1 MNYRLKQDFVTINER
16 NNTVQKMKTINDSG
30 RGPKIKIKKSI
41 FITTIFHISSQ
52 DEAQQHLIK
61 IQEEFRK
68 ATHNAYA
75 FRLGNPISWEESSD
89 DGEVK
94 GCAGKPIM
102 NILQKQE
109 LTNILVVVTRF
120 YGGVKLGPGGLIRA
134 YSKSAAGLIKIIG
147 LKEL

>member
-1 MNYRLKQDFVTINER
+1 
-16 NNTVQKMKTINDSG
+16 MKTIAESG
-30 RGPKIKIKKSI
+30 RGPKRKIKKSI
-41 FITTIFHISSQ
+41 FIATIFRIASKNDVEENLS
-52 DEAQQHLIK
+52 K
-61 IQEEFRK
+61 IQEEFKK

-75 FRLGNPISWEESSD
+75 YRIGNPVTWEESSD

-109 LTNILVVVTRF
+109 ITNTLVIVTRF

-134 YSKSAAGLIKIIG
+134 YSKTASGLITAIG
-147 LKEL
+147 LENLE

>member
-1 MNYRLKQDFVTINER
+1 
-16 NNTVQKMKTINDSG
+16 MKTIAESG

-41 FITTIFHISSQ
+41 FIATIFRVVSKNDVEDHIS
-52 DEAQQHLIK
+52 K
-61 IQEEFRK
+61 IQEEFKK

-75 FRLGNPISWEESSD
+75 YRIGNPVSWEESSD

-109 LTNILVVVTRF
+109 ITNTLVVVTRF

-134 YSKSAAGLIKIIG
+134 YSKTASGLITAIG
-147 LKEL
+147 LENL

>member
-1 MNYRLKQDFVTINER
+1 
-16 NNTVQKMKTINDSG
+16 MKTIAESG

-41 FITTIFHISSQ
+41 FIATIFRVVSKNDVEGHIS
-52 DEAQQHLIK
+52 K
-61 IQEEFRK
+61 IQEEFKK

-75 FRLGNPISWEESSD
+75 YRIGNPVSWEESFD

-109 LTNILVVVTRF
+109 ITNTLVVVTRF

-134 YSKSAAGLIKIIG
+134 YSKTASGLITAIG
-147 LKEL
+147 LENL

>member
-1 MNYRLKQDFVTINER
+1 MNLIANNNPVFKMNTIN
-16 NNTVQKMKTINDSG
+16 NSG
-30 RGPKIKIKKSI
+30 RGLKNKIKKSI
-41 FITTIFHISSQ
+41 FITTIYQVSSQ
-52 DEAQQHLIK
+52 EEVQRYLIK

-75 FRLGNPISWEESSD
+75 YRIGNPVSWEDSSD

-109 LTNILVVVTRF
+109 ITNTLAVVTRF

-134 YSKSAAGLIKIIG
+134 YSKSAADLIKIIG

>member
-1 MNYRLKQDFVTINER
+1 MN
-16 NNTVQKMKTINDSG
+16 TINDSG
-30 RGPKIKIKKSI
+30 RGLKSKIKKSI
-41 FITTIFHISSQ
+41 FITTIYHVSSQ
-52 DEAQQHLIK
+52 DEVQNYLTK

-75 FRLGNPISWEESSD
+75 YRIGNPILWEESSD

-102 NILQKQE
+102 NILQKQKI
-109 LTNILVVVTRF
+109 TNTLVVVTRF

-134 YSKSAAGLIKIIG
+134 YSKSTADLITIIG
-147 LKEL
+147 LKEI

>member
-1 MNYRLKQDFVTINER
+1 
-16 NNTVQKMKTINDSG
+16 MKTISDSG
-30 RGPKIKIKKSI
+30 RGLKNKIKKSI
-41 FITTIFHISSQ
+41 FITTIYHVSSQ
-52 DEAQQHLIK
+52 EEVQSHLLK

-75 FRLGNPISWEESSD
+75 YRIGNPTLWEESSD

-109 LTNILVVVTRF
+109 ITNTLVIVTRF

-134 YSKSAAGLIKIIG
+134 YSKSAAELIKIIG
-147 LKEL
+147 